1 MNQKSKIKV
10 LALINSLAPA
20 GAERLLLQIAE
31 HIDKDKFDFVVCYL
45 EKEKSLLDEFKK
57 LRIKTIGLEINHK
70 LDMRVIRRLYKT
82 LKSEKPDI
90 LHTHLPYAGIIGRI
104 IGRLAKVP
112 VIISTQHNVA
122 SSFKK
127 ILLLFEKLTFP
138 LANVI
143 TCVSEGV
150 EQSFFDQSNVFSMEV
165 LRNNYKH
172 FTIYNGVDVEK
183 IEKIVERTDF
193 ITKRKELGLN
203 ENDKVITI
211 VARLIKWKGHLD
223 LISAFSKVAEYFS
236 SAKLLIVGWGDLEPE
251 IKKKTKELNLE
262 KKVVFLGKRNDV
274 YEILKISDIFVL
286 PYNYIGLFKGEGVGI
301 AILEA
306 MACKKPVITTIAP
319 GIERAI
325 INEKTGILVPQ
336 GDPKALAEAIINLLE
351 DPDKLKKI
359 GEEGFVLVKNKFS
372 VRNKTKEYEKVYEYL
387 FKLNKIHENSIL

>member
-1 MNQKSKIKV
+1 MNQKMKIKV

-45 EKEKSLLDEFKK
+45 EKEKSLLDDFKQ
-57 LRIKTIGLEINHK
+57 LGIKTIGLEINHK
-70 LDMRVIRRLYKT
+70 WDLRVIPRLYKT

-104 IGRLAKVP
+104 IGRFAKVP

-138 LANVI
+138 IANVI

-150 EQSFFDQSNVFSMEV
+150 EQSFFDQNNVFSMEV

-172 FTIYNGVDVEK
+172 FTIYNGVDIEK
-183 IEKIVERTDF
+183 IEKIIERIDF
-193 ITKRKELGLN
+193 VVKRKELGLN

-223 LISAFSKVAEYFS
+223 LISAFPKVAEHFP

-251 IKKKTKELNLE
+251 LKKKTNELNLE
-262 KKVVFLGKRNDV
+262 NKVIFLGKRNDV

-325 INEKTGILVPQ
+325 INDKTGILVPQ
-336 GDPKALAEAIINLLE
+336 GDPKALAEAIINLLK

-359 GEEGFVLVKNKFS
+359 GEEGFNLVKNKFS
-372 VRNKTKEYEKVYEYL
+372 IRDKVKEYETVYEYL
-387 FKLNKIHENSIL
+387 FKQN

>member
-1 MNQKSKIKV
+1 MNQKRKIKV

-82 LKSEKPDI
+82 LKNEKPDI

-193 ITKRKELGLN
+193 ITKRKEFDLN

-251 IKKKTKELNLE
+251 LRKKTEELNLE
-262 KKVVFLGKRNDV
+262 NKVIFLGKRNDV

-306 MACKKPVITTIAP
+306 MACKKPVITTISP

-325 INEKTGILVPQ
+325 INGKTGILVPQ
-336 GDPKALAEAIINLLE
+336 GDPKALSEAIINLLE

-359 GEEGFVLVKNKFS
+359 GEEGFGLVKNKFS
-372 VRNKTKEYEKVYEYL
+372 VQNKTKEYEKVYEYL

>member
-1 MNQKSKIKV
+1 
-10 LALINSLAPA
+10 
-20 GAERLLLQIAE
+20 
-31 HIDKDKFDFVVCYL
+31 
-45 EKEKSLLDEFKK
+45 LD
-57 LRIKTIGLEINHK
+57 L
-70 LDMRVIRRLYKT
+70 RVIPGLYKT

-112 VIISTQHNVA
+112 VIVSTQHNVA

-127 ILLLFEKLTFP
+127 ILLLLEKLTFP

-150 EQSFFDQSNVFSMEV
+150 EQSFFGQSNVFSIEV
-165 LRNNYKH
+165 LKNNYKH
-172 FTIYNGVDVEK
+172 FTIYNGVDIEK
-183 IEKIVERTDF
+183 IEKIIERTDF
-193 ITKRKELGLN
+193 IVKRKELGLN
-203 ENDKVITI
+203 ENDKVVTI

-223 LISAFSKVAEYFS
+223 LISAFPKVVEHFP

-251 IKKKTKELNLE
+251 LRKKTNELNLE
-262 KKVVFLGKRNDV
+262 NKVIFLGKRNDV

-306 MACKKPVITTIAP
+306 MACKKPVITTTAP

-325 INEKTGILVPQ
+325 VNDKTGILVPQ
-336 GDPKALAEAIINLLE
+336 GDPKALAEAIINLLR

-359 GEEGFVLVKNKFS
+359 GEEGFNLVKNKFS
-372 VRNKTKEYEKVYEYL
+372 IRDKVKEYETVYEYL
-387 FKLNKIHENSIL
+387 FKQNQ

>member
-1 MNQKSKIKV
+1 MSQKRKIKV

-31 HIDKDKFDFVVCYL
+31 HINKDKFDFIVCYL
-45 EKEKSLLDEFKK
+45 EKEKSLLDDFKQ
-57 LRIKTIGLEINHK
+57 LGIKTIGLEISHK
-70 LDMRVIRRLYKT
+70 LDLRVIPRLYKT

-104 IGRLAKVP
+104 IGRFAKVP
-112 VIISTQHNVA
+112 VIVSTQHNVA

-127 ILLLFEKLTFP
+127 ILLLLEKSTFL
-138 LANVI
+138 LANAI

-150 EQSFFDQSNVFSMEV
+150 EQSFFGQSNVFSIEV
-165 LRNNYKH
+165 LKNNYKH
-172 FTIYNGVDVEK
+172 FTIYNGVDIEK
-183 IEKIVERTDF
+183 IEKIIERTDF
-193 ITKRKELGLN
+193 IVKRKELGLN
-203 ENDKVITI
+203 ENDKIITI

-223 LISAFSKVAEYFS
+223 LISAFPKVSEHFP

-251 IKKKTKELNLE
+251 LRKKTKELNLE
-262 KKVVFLGKRNDV
+262 NKVIFLGKRNDV

-325 INEKTGILVPQ
+325 INDKTGILVPQ
-336 GDPKALAEAIINLLE
+336 GDPKALAEAIINLLK

-359 GEEGFVLVKNKFS
+359 GEEGFNLVKNKFS
-372 VRNKTKEYEKVYEYL
+372 IRDKVKEYETVYEYL
-387 FKLNKIHENSIL
+387 FKQNQ

>member
-1 MNQKSKIKV
+1 MNQKRKIKV

-31 HIDKDKFDFVVCYL
+31 HIDKDKFDFVICYL
-45 EKEKSLLDEFKK
+45 EKEKSLLDDFKQ
-57 LRIKTIGLEINHK
+57 LGIKTIGLEINHK
-70 LDMRVIRRLYKT
+70 LDLRVIPGLYKT

-104 IGRLAKVP
+104 IGRFAKVP
-112 VIISTQHNVA
+112 VIVSTQHNVA
-122 SSFKK
+122 GSFKK
-127 ILLLFEKLTFP
+127 ILLLLEKLTFP

-150 EQSFFDQSNVFSMEV
+150 EQSFFNQSNVFSIEV
-165 LRNNYKH
+165 LKNNYKH
-172 FTIYNGVDVEK
+172 FTIYNGVD
-183 IEKIVERTDF
+183 IEKIGKIIERTDF
-193 ITKRKELGLN
+193 IVKRKEFGLN
-203 ENDKVITI
+203 ENDKVVTI

-223 LISAFSKVAEYFS
+223 LISAFPKVVEHFPA
-236 SAKLLIVGWGDLEPE
+236 AKLLIVGCGDLEPE
-251 IKKKTKELNLE
+251 LRKKTEELNLE
-262 KKVVFLGKRNDV
+262 NKVIFLGKRNDV

-325 INEKTGILVPQ
+325 INDKTGILVPQ
-336 GDPKALAEAIINLLE
+336 GDPKALAEAIINLLK

-359 GEEGFVLVKNKFS
+359 GEEGFNLVKNKFS
-372 VRNKTKEYEKVYEYL
+372 IRDKVKEYETVYEYL
-387 FKLNKIHENSIL
+387 FKQNQ